1 MKKILIIDD
10 QAPMAKILGDIL
22 KKEKFDVSTAS
33 NGQLGIDKTKELK
46 PDLVITDIMMP
57 VKTGWDVLKEL
68 RAIPEFDTTP
78 IFIITA
84 KGGGYDAKIAKEEG
98 ANGFIHKPFSPSQIV
113 DEIKKILGE

>member
-46 PDLVITDIMMP
+46 P
-57 VKTGWDVLKEL
+57 K
-68 RAIPEFDTTP
+68 
-78 IFIITA
+78 
-84 KGGGYDAKIAKEEG
+84 
-98 ANGFIHKPFSPSQIV
+98 
-113 DEIKKILGE
+113 